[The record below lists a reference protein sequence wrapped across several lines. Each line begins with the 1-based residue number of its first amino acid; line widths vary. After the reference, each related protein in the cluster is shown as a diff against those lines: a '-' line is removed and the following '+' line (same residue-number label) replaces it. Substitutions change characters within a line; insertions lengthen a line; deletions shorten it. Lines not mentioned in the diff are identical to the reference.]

1 MHQSI
6 DKKRKYIFLIIIFF
20 FLSTINNINF
30 VNNSSSSIV
39 IENIEVKGL
48 SKELNFKIKE
58 KLKYLKNS
66 NIFQV
71 NKSKVENEI
80 KKLNFIENFSVKKL
94 YPKNIILNLN
104 QTEFLAITIKEN
116 KKYIIGSNGKLISHE
131 LFSNYKNLPMIF
143 GDFEINDFLDFKN
156 KIDKSRFK
164 FNEIENFFFFPSK
177 RWDIQTRNNTIIRL
191 PNNNIELALKRA
203 KKIIESKKINNK
215 TIDLRVT
222 KQIIFSNE

>member
-94 YPKNIILNLN
+94 YPK
-104 QTEFLAITIKEN
+104 
-116 KKYIIGSNGKLISHE
+116 
-131 LFSNYKNLPMIF
+131 
-143 GDFEINDFLDFKN
+143 
-156 KIDKSRFK
+156 
-164 FNEIENFFFFPSK
+164 
-177 RWDIQTRNNTIIRL
+177 
-191 PNNNIELALKRA
+191 
-203 KKIIESKKINNK
+203 
-215 TIDLRVT
+215 
-222 KQIIFSNE
+222 

>member
-203 KKIIESKKINNK
+203 KKIIESNKFNNK